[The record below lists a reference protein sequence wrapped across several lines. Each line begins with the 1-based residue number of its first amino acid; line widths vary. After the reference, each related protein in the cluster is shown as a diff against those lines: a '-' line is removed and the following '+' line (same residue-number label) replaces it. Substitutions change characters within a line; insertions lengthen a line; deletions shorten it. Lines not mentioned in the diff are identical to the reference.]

1 MNVERVRRIVREIE
15 RLGQEEA
22 AMIRSEMGWAA
33 APEVPS
39 VGSPPSHVGRLP
51 VPASPGPG
59 QIGRP
64 PTIYVTGGKG
74 VG

>member
-1 MNVERVRRIVREIE
+1 
-15 RLGQEEA
+15 
-22 AMIRSEMGWAA
+22 MIRSEMGWAA

-59 QIGRP
+59 QIGRK